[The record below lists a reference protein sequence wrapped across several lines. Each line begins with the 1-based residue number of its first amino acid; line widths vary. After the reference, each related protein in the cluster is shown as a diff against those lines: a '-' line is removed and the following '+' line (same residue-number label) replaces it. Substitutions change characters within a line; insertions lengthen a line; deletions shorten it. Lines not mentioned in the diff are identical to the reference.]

1 MSKAIAMTKKHETEV
16 LPTLAILGAVLLWG
30 SSFPAMKAVLAYL
43 EPWTVMWLR
52 LIFGSLALLP
62 MLGRVLPRKTTR
74 ANWKL
79 LAPLA
84 LLQPCLYFL
93 LESYA
98 LKYTTSAQ
106 AGIIA
111 ATLPIMVAVGARVF
125 LAETTT
131 LRAYAGLLLSVGGV
145 AWLTLAGSPSANAPN
160 PALGNLL
167 EFGAMVC
174 AAGYM
179 LLVKRLSDTF
189 GPWTLTAIQTFIG
202 AVFFLPGLWPLVT
215 NMPEGLGTVLP
226 VVVYL
231 GTFVT
236 LGAFGLYNIGIAR
249 IPASRASAF
258 INLVPVV
265 AVAVAWVFLGET
277 LSPTQM
283 LAAALI
289 FLGVWVTQKSGNR
302 G

>member
-1 MSKAIAMTKKHETEV
+1 MLRAIPLDRKTNATLM
-16 LPTLAILGAVLLWG
+16 PTLAILGAVLLWG
-30 SSFPAMKAVLAYL
+30 SSFPAMKAALKYL
-43 EPWTVMWLR
+43 DPWTVMWMR
-52 LIFGSLALLP
+52 LTFGSVALLP
-62 MLGRVLPRKTTR
+62 VLKRVLPRKATR
-74 ANWKL
+74 ADWKL

-98 LKYTTSAQ
+98 IKYTTSAQ

-111 ATLPIMVAVGARVF
+111 ATLPIMVAVGARFF
-125 LAETTT
+125 LGETTT
-131 LRAYAGLLLSVGGV
+131 LRAYIGLLLSVGGV
-145 AWLTLAGSPSANAPN
+145 VWLTLAGSPSADAPN

-174 AAGYM
+174 ASGYM
-179 LLVKRLSDTF
+179 VLVKRLSATF
-189 GPWTLTAIQTFIG
+189 GPWTLTAVQTFIG
-202 AVFFLPGLWPLVT
+202 ALFFLPGLWGLIAHR
-215 NMPEGLGTVLP
+215 PEGLMAALP

-283 LAAALI
+283 LAATVI
-289 FLGVWVTQKSGNR
+289 FLGVWVTQRSG
-302 G
+302 